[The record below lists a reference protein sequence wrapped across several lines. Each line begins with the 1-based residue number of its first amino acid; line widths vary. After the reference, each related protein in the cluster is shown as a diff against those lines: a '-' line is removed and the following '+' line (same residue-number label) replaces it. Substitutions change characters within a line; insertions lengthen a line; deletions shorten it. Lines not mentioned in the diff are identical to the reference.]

1 MDTNHYIAKARAAG
15 EAARVRRAR
24 AYREEVRAICSAG
37 TMVLTG
43 LMLAVVYCLLK
54 HQLQV

>member
-1 MDTNHYIAKARAAG
+1 MDANQYIARARAAG
-15 EAARVRRAR
+15 EAARVRRTR
-24 AYREEVRAICSAG
+24 AYRAEVKAICSAG

-43 LMLAVVYCLLK
+43 LMLAVVYCLLR

>member
-1 MDTNHYIAKARAAG
+1 MDTNHYIARARAAG
-15 EAARVRRAR
+15 ESARVRRAR
-24 AYREEVRAICSAG
+24 AYRAEVEAFCSAG

-54 HQLQV
+54 HQMQV